1 MGDPV
6 KVTIGEN
13 NEGATNEESNILAAV
28 SFSNIY
34 NDGATNGGSKNT
46 EKVAYGYPVLATN
59 GNSKNNTKV
68 GPANVGPA
76 NDAASTNV
84 RNWA

>member
-13 NEGATNEESNILAAV
+13 NEDGPVLL
-28 SFSNIY
+28 SNIY
-34 NDGATNGGSKNT
+34 SEGATNGGSKNT

-59 GNSKNNTKV
+59 GDSKNKTKV
-68 GPANVGPA
+68 EPIVGDDLAFRPTMDESSKNVK
-76 NDAASTNV
+76 
-84 RNWA
+84 NWT